1 MFKDTKAFSGFS
13 ANDIGAAKRFYGET
27 LGLSVSEEMGGLGLH
42 LGGGGE
48 VFVYPKDDH
57 APASFTVLNFPV
69 EDIDAAVDGLTK
81 AGVRFEHYS
90 GEIETDEK
98 ASLGAGVR
106 APTSPGS
113 RIQPEI
119 SCRCSRKAPRPTR
132 STQLPR
138 SRPYGV
144 PGASLVSW
152 RGLPSRL
159 ARR

>member
-27 LGLSVSEEMGGLGLH
+27 LGLSVSEEMGGVGLH

-98 ASLGAGVR
+98 GIA
-106 APTSPGS
+106 
-113 RIQPEI
+113 
-119 SCRCSRKAPRPTR
+119 
-132 STQLPR
+132 R
-138 SRPYGV
+138 SRGEGPNIAWFKDPAGNILSV
-144 PGASLVSW
+144 LEEGA
-152 RGLPSRL
+152 
-159 ARR
+159 